1 MKVAKSRSNS
11 GVRLRLS
18 CAICTY
24 LHIPSSFSSHHNG
37 GVPSRL
43 HNYVVLSVLYFNQGV
58 PYGFFLLTLP
68 ILLRQQGA
76 SATVIG
82 SLAFLA
88 LPWSLKILWAPWVD
102 RTGSDRFGRRRSWV
116 FPLQL
121 LLAAALS
128 LLAFTL
134 VPWQLALGVFVVNM
148 LVATQDIAVDAYA
161 VERLTTGERG
171 IGNSIQASAY
181 KVGMLVGG
189 GAVPAYFLGAD
200 AATGW
205 KPTLLALAALT
216 LPALAAAVLMRE
228 PRVTTQP
235 TESRRSSPW
244 SNAYRDLWR
253 ALASAPGAIWLAA
266 FALTAKFGDN
276 VGTGMFRVF
285 LVDHGW
291 GADRITTVVSSYGL
305 IASIAGSMLMV
316 IPLQRLTRW
325 GAFTLAALAQA
336 ACLFGVAAAAMGILD
351 EPMWAPLLVFEH
363 FASGLVTTVLF
374 TILMDHTPLEY
385 PGSGFTALSVL
396 ASLGMGGGSL
406 LGGILVD
413 LAGFSATFVTAGT
426 LVLVPIVLMSQLES
440 SIVSKHYTK

>member
-1 MKVAKSRSNS
+1 M
-11 GVRLRLS
+11 
-18 CAICTY
+18 
-24 LHIPSSFSSHHNG
+24 
-37 GVPSRL
+37 PSRL
-43 HNYVVLSVLYFNQGV
+43 HNYAVLSVLYFNQGV

-88 LPWSLKILWAPWVD
+88 LPWSLKVFWAPWVD
-102 RTGSDRFGRRRSWV
+102 RNGSERFGKRRSWII
-116 FPLQL
+116 PLQI
-121 LLAAALS
+121 LLAASLS

-134 VPWQLALGVFVVNM
+134 VPWQLAFGVFVVNM

-161 VERLTTGERG
+161 VERLTTRERG

-189 GAVPAYFLGAD
+189 GAVPALFLGAD

-205 KPTLLALAALT
+205 TPTLLALAALT
-216 LPALAAAVLMRE
+216 LPALVASVLMRE
-228 PRVTTQP
+228 PKVSAEP
-235 TESRRSSPW
+235 AASRRS
-244 SNAYRDLWR
+244 NAHRDLWR
-253 ALASAPGAIWLAA
+253 ALLAAPGALWLVV

-291 GADRITTVVSSYGL
+291 GADRITTVVSTYGL
-305 IASIAGSMLMV
+305 VASIAGSMFIV
-316 IPLQRLTRW
+316 VPLQRFSR
-325 GAFTLAALAQA
+325 AAAYALAAASQA
-336 ACLFGVAAAAMGILD
+336 ACMFGVAAAALGLLP
-351 EPMWAPLLVFEH
+351 ETSWAPLLVFEH

-374 TILMDHTPLEY
+374 TILMDHTPLAF

-396 ASLGMGGGSL
+396 ANIGMGGGSL

-413 LAGFSATFVTAGT
+413 LTGFTVTFIAAGL
-426 LVLVPIVLMSQLES
+426 LVLVPITVMSRLQNARRLITPNKS
-440 SIVSKHYTK
+440 G